1 MTTKLTLTVKKDIIE
16 SAKVYAKQNGRSLSA
31 LIENYL
37 KALVQKENTEE
48 DFSPKVK
55 ELMGSIKLPK
65 DFDYK
70 KELTEAFSKIF
81 QMINF
86 FLDTNIVID
95 FLTDRKPFSSLAG
108 KLFDY
113 SEKGEVKLYLSAVS
127 YRNIYYVVRK
137 VSSYK
142 ETIKILSRLEEMTEI
157 IDTTSSTIK
166 NAIDSEFKDFEDALQ
181 YYSAKL
187 NKNINGIVTRNGGD
201 FKHSTISILTPEEAI
216 RFVES
221 ASR

>member
-1 MTTKLTLTVKKDIIE
+1 
-16 SAKVYAKQNGRSLSA
+16 
-31 LIENYL
+31 
-37 KALVQKENTEE
+37 
-48 DFSPKVK
+48 
-55 ELMGSIKLPK
+55 
-65 DFDYK
+65 
-70 KELTEAFSKIF
+70 
-81 QMINF
+81 MINF

-127 YRNIYYVVRK
+127 YSNIYYVVRK
-137 VSSYK
+137 VSSHK

-157 IDTTSSTIK
+157 IATTSSTIK

-187 NKNINGIVTRNGGD
+187 NTNINGIVTRNGGD

>member
-1 MTTKLTLTVKKDIIE
+1 
-16 SAKVYAKQNGRSLSA
+16 
-31 LIENYL
+31 
-37 KALVQKENTEE
+37 
-48 DFSPKVK
+48 
-55 ELMGSIKLPK
+55 
-65 DFDYK
+65 
-70 KELTEAFSKIF
+70 
-81 QMINF
+81 MINF

-137 VSSYK
+137 VSSHK

-157 IDTTSSTIK
+157 IETTSSTIK

-187 NKNINGIVTRNGGD
+187 NTNINGIVTRNGGD
-201 FKHSTISILTPEEAI
+201 FKHSSISILTPEEAI
-216 RFVES
+216 RFVEN

>member
-1 MTTKLTLTVKKDIIE
+1 
-16 SAKVYAKQNGRSLSA
+16 
-31 LIENYL
+31 
-37 KALVQKENTEE
+37 
-48 DFSPKVK
+48 
-55 ELMGSIKLPK
+55 
-65 DFDYK
+65 
-70 KELTEAFSKIF
+70 
-81 QMINF
+81 MINF

-95 FLTDRKPFSSLAG
+95 FLTDRKPFSSLVG

-127 YRNIYYVVRK
+127 YSNIYSVVRK
-137 VSSYK
+137 VSSHK

-187 NKNINGIVTRNGGD
+187 NTNINGIVTRNGGD

>member
-1 MTTKLTLTVKKDIIE
+1 
-16 SAKVYAKQNGRSLSA
+16 
-31 LIENYL
+31 
-37 KALVQKENTEE
+37 
-48 DFSPKVK
+48 
-55 ELMGSIKLPK
+55 
-65 DFDYK
+65 
-70 KELTEAFSKIF
+70 
-81 QMINF
+81 MINF

-127 YRNIYYVVRK
+127 YSNIYYVVRK
-137 VSSYK
+137 VSSHK

-187 NKNINGIVTRNGGD
+187 NTNINGIVTRNGGD
-201 FKHSTISILTPEEAI
+201 FKHGTISILTPEEAI
-216 RFVES
+216 RFMES

>member
-1 MTTKLTLTVKKDIIE
+1 
-16 SAKVYAKQNGRSLSA
+16 
-31 LIENYL
+31 
-37 KALVQKENTEE
+37 
-48 DFSPKVK
+48 
-55 ELMGSIKLPK
+55 
-65 DFDYK
+65 
-70 KELTEAFSKIF
+70 
-81 QMINF
+81 MINF

-108 KLFDY
+108 KLFNY

-127 YRNIYYVVRK
+127 YINIYYVVRK
-137 VSSYK
+137 VSSHK

-181 YYSAKL
+181 YYRAKL
-187 NKNINGIVTRNGGD
+187 NTNINGIVTRNGGD
-201 FKHSTISILTPEEAI
+201 FKHSTISILTLEEAI
-216 RFVES
+216 RFVEC

>member
-1 MTTKLTLTVKKDIIE
+1 
-16 SAKVYAKQNGRSLSA
+16 
-31 LIENYL
+31 
-37 KALVQKENTEE
+37 
-48 DFSPKVK
+48 
-55 ELMGSIKLPK
+55 
-65 DFDYK
+65 
-70 KELTEAFSKIF
+70 
-81 QMINF
+81 MINF

-127 YRNIYYVVRK
+127 YSNIYYVVRK
-137 VSSYK
+137 VSSHK

-166 NAIDSEFKDFEDALQ
+166 NAISEFKDFEDALQ

-187 NKNINGIVTRNGGD
+187 NTNINGIVTRNGGD

>member
-1 MTTKLTLTVKKDIIE
+1 
-16 SAKVYAKQNGRSLSA
+16 
-31 LIENYL
+31 
-37 KALVQKENTEE
+37 
-48 DFSPKVK
+48 
-55 ELMGSIKLPK
+55 
-65 DFDYK
+65 
-70 KELTEAFSKIF
+70 
-81 QMINF
+81 MINF

-95 FLTDRKPFSSLAG
+95 FLTDRKPFSSLVG

-127 YRNIYYVVRK
+127 YSNIYYVVRK
-137 VSSYK
+137 VSSHK

-187 NKNINGIVTRNGGD
+187 NTNINGIVTRNDGD
-201 FKHSTISILTPEEAI
+201 FKHITISILTPEEAI
-216 RFVES
+216 RFMES

>member
-1 MTTKLTLTVKKDIIE
+1 
-16 SAKVYAKQNGRSLSA
+16 
-31 LIENYL
+31 
-37 KALVQKENTEE
+37 
-48 DFSPKVK
+48 
-55 ELMGSIKLPK
+55 
-65 DFDYK
+65 
-70 KELTEAFSKIF
+70 
-81 QMINF
+81 MINF

-95 FLTDRKPFSSLAG
+95 FLTDRKPFSSLVG

-127 YRNIYYVVRK
+127 YSNIYYVVRK
-137 VSSYK
+137 VSSHK

-166 NAIDSEFKDFEDALQ
+166 NAIDSEFKYFEDALQ

-187 NKNINGIVTRNGGD
+187 NTNINGIVTRNGGY

-216 RFVES
+216 RFVEN